1 MKILKLFDTREKAVV
16 KFKEEVK
23 QLENCGFFTTIIVK
37 ERSMCIEAYV
47 CPSYCLRI
55 EYGCLSNREDSF
67 KYSGISVHKVIFDES
82 SDFTD
87 NMLDWGLTKE
97 RL

>member
-47 CPSYCLRI
+47 CPS
-55 EYGCLSNREDSF
+55 
-67 KYSGISVHKVIFDES
+67 
-82 SDFTD
+82 
-87 NMLDWGLTKE
+87 
-97 RL
+97 